1 MKRNLVASLI
11 LVFFSLATYQV
22 YAQNAFY
29 DARKLRDSAFVGKK
43 VLNGTNIFMLP
54 ELDLVYR
61 VLKNHVPDSI
71 KHKDALVNYFRGN
84 PYIQFNTEAGTSHSE
99 LGAGI
104 GSGLSSIGGL
114 DVTAIADGLA
124 RFIVA
129 RTKAELN
136 MAFFSK
142 FQTLLSK
149 PEYKDLQTVFPQTY
163 SALNVIGDQI
173 YNYNTYLQSLRD
185 AFVNDLNGMAAHLP
199 SIIDN
204 HPSFFVRYP
213 QMAALL
219 QSGCYIASGINDKV
233 HPGDILND
241 YPTEY
246 LDPLN
251 ANWKASIKTVQIL
264 SRSLR
269 DTASSPDSSYWVSVP
284 RIKALV
290 QDDITFRIYMGLI
303 YQQARN
309 EAIVFRH
316 NSTEVFLTGVLD
328 SPVQNMLAFKS
339 YVTSFGEKAARLSRM
354 IHSYRKM
361 PNDSLKT
368 EQYAA
373 YFDAS
378 VDLLAYASHVSDLM
392 PKKWAN
398 DPDKKFLFH
407 LKDTLKDYFEVA
419 NCASRLVLAI
429 NRKNYTSAVMNAV
442 SIYDIIYARR
452 ASMELTVNG
461 IGKIK
466 KKDYNAA
473 VSTIKQAGGTP
484 LLASVE
490 ARQAKIADIQDEN
503 TKQAIK
509 KVYDAQM
516 LSEAEKGRDMMQ
528 YILKYGTFMSA
539 IATAQTSDEVT
550 DAIEAFALPPGSSR
564 VKRETSFNVSLN
576 AYAGLYYGYEKIQG
590 VVADKPFTSLSQLN
604 SYGLTAPIGIAV
616 SKGKFS
622 NFLIPSGHGHWS
634 HSLFVSIVDLGA
646 VAAFRFQGSNDS
658 VKQIPSIQLKDIFSP
673 GIFWSVGIPKCP
685 LSFNA
690 GVQLGPNLRKVESAV
705 NDYSNNLYWRYSF
718 SLCVD
723 LPLLNLYS
731 KN

>member
-1 MKRNLVASLI
+1 MKRNLVASFL
-11 LVFFSLATYQV
+11 LTLFSLATCQV
-22 YAQNAFY
+22 RAQNAFY
-29 DARKLRDSAFVGKK
+29 DARKLRDSAFVGKR
-43 VLNGTNIFMLP
+43 VISGTNILMLP
-54 ELDLVYR
+54 DMEIVYR
-61 VLKNHVPDSI
+61 VLKNYVPDSI
-71 KHKDALVNYFRGN
+71 KHKDDLVNYFQGN
-84 PYIQFNTEAGTSHSE
+84 PYIQFNTGAAITHSE

-104 GSGLSSIGGL
+104 NSGLSSIGGL
-114 DVTAIADGLA
+114 DVTSVADGLA

-136 MAFFSK
+136 MAFFGK
-142 FQTLLSK
+142 FQELLAK

-185 AFVNDLNGMAAHLP
+185 AFINDLGALSAHLP
-199 SIIDN
+199 SVIDN
-204 HPSFFVRYP
+204 HPAFFDRYP
-213 QMAALL
+213 SMAALL
-219 QSGCYIASGINDKV
+219 QSGCYIASGIDDKV

-241 YPTEY
+241 YPSEY

-251 ANWKASIKTVQIL
+251 PNWKASIKTAQII

-269 DTASSPDSSYWVSVP
+269 DTASSPDSSYWVSVQ
-284 RIKALV
+284 RIRTFVK
-290 QDDITFRIYMGLI
+290 DDISFRIFMGLI

-309 EAIVFRH
+309 EAVVFRH
-316 NSTEVFLTGVLD
+316 HSTDVTLTSILD
-328 SPVQNMLAFKS
+328 TPGQNILDLKR
-339 YVTSFGEKAARLSRM
+339 YVTNFGERAARLSRM
-354 IHSYRKM
+354 IQAYRKM

-378 VDLLAYASHVSDLM
+378 VDMLAYASHVSDLM
-392 PKKWAN
+392 PRKWAN
-398 DPDKKFLFH
+398 LPEKKFLFH
-407 LKDTLKDYFEVA
+407 LKDTLKEYFEVA

-429 NRKNYTSAVMNAV
+429 NRKNYASAIMNAV
-442 SIYDIIYARR
+442 SMYDIIYARM
-452 ASMELTVNG
+452 ATLELTMSGV
-461 IGKIK
+461 GKIK
-466 KKDYNAA
+466 RKEYDEA
-473 VSTIKQAGGTP
+473 VNTIKQTGGLP

-490 ARQAKIADIQDEN
+490 ARQARIADAPDDN
-503 TKQAIK
+503 TRQAIR

-516 LSEAEKGRDMMQ
+516 VNEAGKGREMMQ
-528 YILKYGTFMSA
+528 YMLKYGTFMSA
-539 IATAQTSDEVT
+539 VADAKTSDEVT

-590 VVADKPFTSLSQLN
+590 VVADRSFTSLNQFN

-622 NFLIPSGHGHWS
+622 NFLVPSGHGHWS
-634 HSLFVSIVDLGA
+634 HSLFVSVVDLGA
-646 VAAFRFQGSNDS
+646 VAAFRFQASNDS

-673 GIFWSVGIPKCP
+673 GVFWSVGIPKCP
-685 LSFNA
+685 LSINV
-690 GVQLGPNLRKVESAV
+690 GVQLGPNLRKVESKV

-723 LPLLNLYS
+723 LPVLNLYS